1 MEFGA
6 KLSLK
11 DQMVATIQRNIAAQK
26 QLQKQ
31 VEETRAA
38 LDKVSQAKHKINMDG
53 SAAKKEADKVKEA
66 VNKLKAPV
74 QAKIEVN
81 DQVAQQRVSAIKEK
95 LDALKNRVVPL
106 KVLVESLKM
115 RKPKVL

>member
-53 SAAKKEADKVKEA
+53 SAAKKEADKIIAEA
-66 VNKLKAPV
+66 
-74 QAKIEVN
+74 QAKA
-81 DQVAQQRVSAIKEK
+81 DK
-95 LDALKNRVVPL
+95 
-106 KVLVESLKM
+106 ESLKAQE
-115 RKPKVL
+115 RLLIN